1 MGLDTV
7 ELICEVEARFGIQ
20 ISDADASV
28 CRTVGQLNDCV
39 ARLVAERATAVV
51 GRPVTPDAELTW
63 PLLVSIV
70 MEIGGVAA
78 HRVRREAEWGRD
90 LGMD

>member
-1 MGLDTV
+1 MPMHPCV
-7 ELICEVEARFGIQ
+7 EL
-20 ISDADASV
+20 SASLM
-28 CRTVGQLNDCV
+28 TVF